1 MIALP
6 FTAPA
11 GRMRAL
17 FGRFRC
23 RQTASRRFLQN
34 TVNCVN
40 IVTFRAVGAFGSA
53 SLAIFICVL
62 GFASPAIVIGV
73 LGFASPAEA
82 RDSLGVFE
90 TWGAFRDPG
99 VPRCYAIARS
109 ERRGGPTGFATVGI
123 WPRANVRGQV
133 HFRLSRAVGAGARI
147 NLRIAGRTVPLV
159 GGGFDAWTPD
169 QRGDAAVIA
178 AMRSAERMTVRV
190 SLPRHTGSFSDSYLL
205 KGAATAMD
213 ATLVGCAGG

>member
-23 RQTASRRFLQN
+23 RRTASRRFLQN

-53 SLAIFICVL
+53 SLAIFI
-62 GFASPAIVIGV
+62 GV

-90 TWGAFRDPG
+90 TWGSFRDPG

-159 GGGFDAWTPD
+159 GGGADAWIPD